1 MLFGKT
7 FQFDLVSLLDSPSRN
22 GNINLK
28 ARLKKNDPM
37 GGGPS
42 LMGSGAMG
50 VGLRAV
56 SGIGLESQGGTAH
69 GRLMRGAE
77 LDRPDA
83 GPCPAQPP
91 NFTSGETEVT
101 D

>member
-1 MLFGKT
+1 
-7 FQFDLVSLLDSPSRN
+7 
-22 GNINLK
+22 
-28 ARLKKNDPM
+28 M

-42 LMGSGAMG
+42 PTGSRAVG

-69 GRLMRGAE
+69 GWLTRGAE

-101 D
+101 DWKYCSSQISGDLTPRSFCLGSAFFKGFL